1 MDIEPPG
8 VNAVGPRG
16 ILTLH
21 VNDSLMASKGQLS
34 AIGDRVRQGATQKF
48 IWKRAHSKKRV
59 QALRY
64 SGLPPG

>member
-1 MDIEPPG
+1 

-16 ILTLH
+16 ILTLA

-48 IWKRAHSKKRV
+48 IWKRTTKV
-59 QALRY
+59 E
-64 SGLPPG
+64 GGV